1 MLAPHELKNKTFSK
15 AVRGYNPSEVDDHI
29 EFLVE
34 KYTELYREYNDV
46 NKKLRVVATR
56 LDEIKG
62 EEESIRSTL
71 VNAQKMAERI
81 IRDANDKADLIT
93 GAIKERCDAVI
104 ADFKQQMVKEK
115 EEMWALRTSILDFK
129 QDVFELYGRH
139 IQELQSINVNA
150 LEEIILP
157 DENKIVEN
165 IIGDVTDAVRNDNAE
180 EKAETESNDLNPVT
194 AAPVPAAVVAAP
206 AVNEPAAEP
215 FVIDNPVAEEK
226 IIDSDIL
233 TPPEPVADD
242 GEDFFIKSLESVQAD
257 S

>member
-1 MLAPHELKNKTFSK
+1 MLAPHELKNKNFSK
-15 AVRGYNPSEVDDHI
+15 KLQGYNPTEVDDHI

-104 ADFKQQMVKEK
+104 ADFKQQMIREK
-115 EEMWALRTSILDFK
+115 EEMWAIRTNILDFK
-129 QDVFELYGRH
+129 QDVFEIYARH
-139 IQELQSINVNA
+139 IKELQAINVNA
-150 LEEIILP
+150 LEEIVLP
-157 DENKIVEN
+157 DENKIIEN
-165 IIGDVTDAVRNDNAE
+165 IIGDVTDAVRNDTAE
-180 EKAETESNDLNPVT
+180 AKAETESNNLNP
-194 AAPVPAAVVAAP
+194 AAPAPVVADPIVAAP
-206 AVNEPAAEP
+206 AEVEAAPSEEADPFLTIDSAETPAAP
-215 FVIDNPVAEEK
+215 A
-226 IIDSDIL
+226 
-233 TPPEPVADD
+233 ADD

-257 S
+257 F